1 MAGWQIIL
9 EAFPEKQDEIVQQLA
24 LLAKSHRLMVT
35 AFPRYAVA
43 GPDVVWRVIL
53 DKLLAK

>member
-24 LLAKSHRLMVT
+24 LLAKLHRLMVT
-35 AFPRYAVA
+35 AFPRYAEA
-43 GPDVVWRVIL
+43 GPDVVW
-53 DKLLAK
+53 